1 MLVSWRETAA
11 AANLFYPC
19 RAWPS
24 VFLLPRLMSESPFFR
39 KVSLVTGLVFG
50 TRLIRFFKQFPIPND
65 MTKP

>member
-39 KVSLVTGLVFG
+39 EKSKSRDWFSVRDSTH
-50 TRLIRFFKQFPIPND
+50 PIFQTVPY
-65 MTKP
+65 P